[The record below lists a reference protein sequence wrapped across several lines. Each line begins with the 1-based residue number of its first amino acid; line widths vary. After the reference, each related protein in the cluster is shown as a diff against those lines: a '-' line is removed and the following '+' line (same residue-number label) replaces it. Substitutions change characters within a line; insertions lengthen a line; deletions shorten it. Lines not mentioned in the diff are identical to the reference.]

1 MAPRTD
7 ALSPYMTFT
16 AEDWG
21 RLRAST
27 PLSLSE
33 SDLDHLRGLNVA
45 LSLDEVAK
53 IYLPLSRLLNLY
65 VAASQ
70 ELYRASDTFLGKLPA
85 KVPFIIGVAG
95 SVAVGKSTTSRVL
108 QTLLARW
115 PNHPQVDLVTTDGF
129 LYPNEVLIERGMM
142 DRKGFPESY
151 DRRRLLRFLAEVK
164 SGQPEVVAPVYSH
177 LTYDVL
183 PDDEVIV
190 RQPDIL
196 IVEGLTVLQSSSPDE
211 AHTVFV
217 SDYFDFSIYV
227 HAEAND
233 IRDWYLERFLTLR
246 ETAFRDP
253 RSYFQRYA
261 QLSDAEATD
270 TAGTIWSSINEKNLF
285 ENILPT
291 RERADLVLT
300 KEADHSVSQVRLRR
314 L

>member
-7 ALSPYMTFT
+7 ALSPYMTFS

-33 SDLDHLRGLNVA
+33 DDLDHLRGLNVA

-65 VAASQ
+65 VGASQ

-129 LYPNEVLIERGMM
+129 LYPNEVLIEREMM

-151 DRRRLLRFLAEVK
+151 DRRRLLQFLAEVK
-164 SGQPEVVAPVYSH
+164 SGQPEAVAPVYSH
-177 LTYDVL
+177 LTYDVM
-183 PDDEVIV
+183 PDEHVVV

-196 IVEGLTVLQSSSPDE
+196 IVEGLTVLQSPSPDD
-211 AHTVFV
+211 AHSVYV

-227 HAEAND
+227 HAEVTD

-261 QLSDAEATD
+261 KLSDAEATA
-270 TAGTIWSSINEKNLF
+270 TAGTIWSTINEKNLF
-285 ENILPT
+285 ENVLPT

-300 KEADHSVSQVRLRR
+300 KEANHLVSQVRLRR

>member
-129 LYPNEVLIERGMM
+129 LYPNEVLIERGLME
-142 DRKGFPESY
+142 RKGFPESY

-227 HAEAND
+227 HAEVNN

-261 QLSDAEATD
+261 QLSDDEAMD
-270 TAGTIWSSINEKNLF
+270 TAGNIWSSINEKNLF

>member
-1 MAPRTD
+1 
-7 ALSPYMTFT
+7 MTFT

-70 ELYRASDTFLGKLPA
+70 ELYRASDTFLGTLPA

-108 QTLLARW
+108 ETLLARW

-129 LYPNEVLIERGMM
+129 LHPNEVLIERGMM

-183 PDDEVIV
+183 PDEHVVV

-227 HAEAND
+227 HAEVSD

-261 QLSDAEATD
+261 QLSDAEALD
-270 TAGTIWSSINEKNLF
+270 TAGNIWSSINEKNLF

>member
-1 MAPRTD
+1 MAPTTD
-7 ALSPYMTFT
+7 RLSPYLTFT

-33 SDLDHLRGLNVA
+33 DDLEHLRGLNVA

-65 VAASQ
+65 VGASQ
-70 ELYRASDTFLGKLPA
+70 ELYRASDTFLGKLPG

-129 LYPNEVLIERGMM
+129 LYPNATLIERDLMA
-142 DRKGFPESY
+142 RKGFPESY

-183 PDDEVIV
+183 PDEHVVV

-196 IVEGLTVLQSSSPDE
+196 IVEGLTVLQSSGSDE
-211 AHTVFV
+211 HTVFV

-227 HAEAND
+227 DAAVAN
-233 IRDWYLERFLTLR
+233 IRDWYVERFFTLR

-261 QLSDAEATD
+261 ALSDEEALE
-270 TAGTIWSSINEKNLF
+270 TATSIWSTINEKNLF

-300 KEADHSVSQVRLRR
+300 KEADHSVSEVRLRR